1 MKEKRI
7 WTTPEEVQ
15 YKGIEVNVPPGDDAA
30 FAKAV
35 RYEASGRFDADIPKE
50 TVERKLEALEAQEKL
65 RINQD
70 AIYHVLADMT
80 FILTAAYRE
89 TGVTRPAAQIR
100 SEAMD
105 IMLQTFSPEPSA
117 ERRSREGSPPDR
129 EEPSTG
135 HFYQLLKSMVTQ
147 YRTLPEQFDEKL
159 DSIVE
164 NRRKKIESMTP
175 EERAT
180 EAFKAYLGS
189 LDLVEEQW
197 KAQNFQKA
205 VKMAKY
211 DLLLDAVADKEQI
224 KAAPEEIERK
234 YRAIADDCGIDV
246 SVVKTKINSET
257 LAWEIKREKSDKL
270 IVGSAIQKA

>member
-1 MKEKRI
+1 
-7 WTTPEEVQ
+7 
-15 YKGIEVNVPPGDDAA
+15 
-30 FAKAV
+30 
-35 RYEASGRFDADIPKE
+35 
-50 TVERKLEALEAQEKL
+50 LEAQEKL

-70 AIYHVLADMT
+70 AIYHILADMT

-89 TGVTRPAAQIR
+89 TGVARPADQVR
-100 SEAMD
+100 NEAMD
-105 IMLQTFSPEPSA
+105 IMLQTFSSEPSA
-117 ERRSREGSPPDR
+117 ERRSREGSPPDK

-164 NRRKKIESMTP
+164 KRRKKNESMAP
-175 EERAT
+175 EERAA

-189 LDLVEEQW
+189 LGLVEEQW

-205 VKMAKY
+205 VQMAKY

-246 SVVKTKINSET
+246 SVVKTEIDSET

-270 IVGSAIQKA
+270 IVGSAVRGIRP